1 MPRDRCNEQLR
12 IHARILRR
20 GDHIQRQLLCRHF
33 PDRERPQQRLEI
45 DIGHATFLAPLL
57 HQDLIPGKE
66 RRERRFRPIRD
77 AAVIFQRHLGLQIC
91 QMLHL
96 DRAFVCPQH
105 TDASG
110 HRPVQQLRQ
119 LGQIRR
125 AVFNFKIQD
134 LAPALH
140 ADRQR
145 QRDGHVS
152 PRTEA
157 LRVPDQ
163 NVRAA
168 EHALENAHQVEM
180 REIDRVSGLF
190 KQQPIHRISPPR

>member
-1 MPRDRCNEQLR
+1 MPRDRRDEQLR

-20 GDHIQRQLLCRHF
+20 GDHIQRQLLCGN
-33 PDRERPQQRLEI
+33 PSDRERPQQRLEV
-45 DIGHATFLAPLL
+45 DVDHAAFLAPLL

-66 RRERRFRPIRD
+66 RRERRLRPIRD
-77 AAVIFQRHLGLQIC
+77 TAVIFQRHLGLQIC

-96 DRAFVCPQH
+96 DRAFVSPQH
-105 TDASG
+105 TDANG

-119 LGQIRR
+119 LGQICR
-125 AVFNFKIQD
+125 AVLNFKIQD

-145 QRDGHVS
+145 QRDGHIG
-152 PRTEA
+152 PRTET

-163 NVRAA
+163 DIRAA
-168 EHALENAHQVEM
+168 ERALENAHQVEM
-180 REIDRVSGLF
+180 REIDRVAGLF